1 MEKTNKKSIID
12 EMRAELNDI
21 EAKLQKGGEE
31 FKANYREKKEKIA
44 MLVRKYAQEIE
55 QTGEEKV
62 HKIKESSQELLD
74 LLERDYNL
82 SYTEYENESYKISHA
97 LDAYEVQIKDFFT
110 NLSIEA
116 KKRTGKIE
124 EEMKLNIGKVRTE
137 MDIQNAHFKGT
148 ADRMKAEYEAW
159 KTNRLIEI
167 DALKKE
173 LELKKD
179 LAEDKLEEFSAELT
193 ESFDH
198 LKKAFKKLW

>member
-1 MEKTNKKSIID
+1 MEKTNKKGIID
-12 EMRAELNDI
+12 EIRSELNEI
-21 EAKLQKGGEE
+21 EDKLQKGGEE
-31 FKANYREKKEKIA
+31 FKENYREKKEKIA
-44 MLVRKYAQEIE
+44 LLIRKYAQEIE

-82 SYTEYENESYKISHA
+82 SYTEYENESHKISRA
-97 LDAYEVQIKDFFT
+97 LDAYEIQIKDFFT
-110 NLSIEA
+110 NLSMEA
-116 KKRTGKIE
+116 KKKTGKIE
-124 EEMKLNIGKVRTE
+124 EEMKLNIGKIRTE

-148 ADRMKAEYEAW
+148 ADRMKVEYEAW
-159 KTNRLIEI
+159 KTNRLKEI

-179 LAEDKLEEFSAELT
+179 IAEDKLEEFSAELT